1 MKWGDVVS
9 NAIQRLGMTGLILV
23 VSLVIFAFLA
33 GGVVIH
39 RLEATPTASSEQQTE
54 NDQGESK
61 TKKSNPGQGHSKSSN
76 DSNEDADT
84 END

>member
-1 MKWGDVVS
+1 LKWGDVVS

-39 RLEATPTASSEQQTE
+39 RLETAPTASSEQQTE